1 MAEKKKRF
9 EQVEAQGGFVTSFS
23 VWADQETGVNY
34 LVVNSGQ
41 GCGVTPLLGRDGKPV
56 ISAVPVSREDD

>member
-1 MAEKKKRF
+1 M
-9 EQVEAQGGFVTSFS
+9 TSLS
-23 VWADQETGVNY
+23 VWVDQETGVNY

-56 ISAVPVSREDD
+56 ISAVSPYRED